1 LSLTIESWKEQAM
14 PQISEPE
21 LVKRVSPLD
30 PEMNL
35 HYMAGYTNDTVIHN
49 AMLDEAPP
57 SILVVDDEEVCTTF
71 LQDYFQIMGYPFKGA
86 SSATEALEILSQ
98 YKIDLVVSDIKMKGK
113 DGIELMQEAHKKYP
127 DISFIIMT
135 GYAPDYSYEDIINAG
150 ATDFLAKPFSLG
162 ELKAKISRI
171 RKEKKILVQF
181 RHTLKRVKN
190 LFGTTVGA
198 LAATLE
204 KRDPYTAGHQQRVG
218 HLACTIAQKI
228 GLPVE
233 RIEGLRLGAFVHDIG
248 KIGVSSDMLSK
259 PGKLNE
265 AEMDLI
271 RVHSQIGY
279 DILKNIDFPWP
290 IAEMVLQH
298 HERLNGSGYPH
309 GLVGQEILLEA
320 KIIGVADV
328 MEAMS
333 AHRPYRPA
341 LGLSMALEEI
351 YQKKGVLYDEGI
363 VEACIRLFV
372 ENDFKFE
379 A

>member
-1 LSLTIESWKEQAM
+1 MRFGLYHLPKRWLGKKRSEVALTSKMQL
-14 PQISEPE
+14 PFISGYADDAF
-21 LVKRVSPLD
+21 LRNKALGVSI
-30 PEMNL
+30 
-35 HYMAGYTNDTVIHN
+35 V
-49 AMLDEAPP
+49 
-57 SILVVDDEEVCTTF
+57 SILVVDDVKALGRLLKDY
-71 LQDYFQIMGYPFKGA
+71 LQMRGFSYTGA
-86 SSATEALEILSQ
+86 SNAFEALIKLREK
-98 YKIDLVVSDIKMKGK
+98 KIDLVVSDIKMRGK
-113 DGIELMQEAHKKYP
+113 DGIELMQEVHKEHP
-127 DISFIIMT
+127 NMPFIIMT
-135 GYAPDYSYEDIINAG
+135 GYSEEYSYGDIINAG
-150 ATDFLAKPFSLG
+150 ATDFIAKPFSMG
-162 ELKAKISRI
+162 ELKAKIFRI
-171 RKEKKILVQF
+171 VREKNILCQLQQ
-181 RHTLKRVKN
+181 TLMRVKELLEN
-190 LFGTTVGA
+190 TVGA
-198 LAATLE
+198 LALTLE

-218 HLACTIAQKI
+218 HLACAIAQKI

-233 RIEGLRLGAFVHDIG
+233 RIEGLRLAAFVHDIG
-248 KIGVSSDMLSK
+248 KIGVSSVMLSK

-333 AHRPYRPA
+333 AQRPYRPA

-372 ENDFKFE
+372 EKDFKFE